1 LQRGQHNIED
11 ELIFANHR
19 GYVFH
24 DSCGFEAGGEDELK
38 MVQDFVR
45 LKSRE
50 KRLKR
55 RLHAIW
61 FVPHVFSYLVATSF
75 TRFVPQVLHSDG

>member
-1 LQRGQHNIED
+1 LQRGQHNIKD

-24 DSCGFEAGGEDELK
+24 DSRGFEAGGEDEVK
-38 MVQDFVR
+38 MVQNFVR
-45 LKSRE
+45 LKSR
-50 KRLKR
+50 RQLLKN

-61 FVPHVFSYLVATSF
+61 FVPQAFRIYSCNF
-75 TRFVPQVLHSDG
+75 TRFAPQVLHSDG